1 MTMRIDMLR
10 HATTARLA
18 TVESGANLQAA
29 AVAFANPRVE
39 LVVVRDESGAVAGVV
54 SKSDIIRHLTL
65 QGTGDAP
72 VVTKMSRDVVSCRSD
87 DDLHKT
93 WEMMAAR
100 GLQNIPVVGDDSKPL
115 GVLDI
120 RDALKALFEQEE
132 YQERLLFNYVVGVGY
147 Q

>member
-1 MTMRIDMLR
+1 MRVETLR
-10 HATTARLA
+10 HATAARLA
-18 TVESGANLQAA
+18 TIDAGATLRAA
-29 AVAFANPRVE
+29 AVALSNPRIGIVI
-39 LVVVRDESGAVAGVV
+39 VCDENGAVAGVV
-54 SKSDIIRHLTL
+54 SKSDLVRHLTHH
-65 QGTGDAP
+65 GTGDAP
-72 VVTKMSRDVVSCRSD
+72 VVAQMSRDVVSCRSD

-93 WEMMAAR
+93 WEIMAAR
-100 GLQNIPVVGDDSKPL
+100 GLQNIPVIGDGSKPL